1 MTVLTKTL
9 SLHNCIP
16 DRVCLARKNTIFFVN
31 KQTHAKRCN
40 QRITQRTG
48 ERGGE
53 GGVISPIFLGPKPDS
68 SYRT

>member
-40 QRITQRTG
+40 QRITQRT
-48 ERGGE
+48 RGG
-53 GGVISPIFLGPKPDS
+53 GGGGLICPIFFFLGGGGGK
-68 SYRT
+68 T